1 MAQYIARKI
10 IEGSQDYK
18 AVFSISIYKRYQDDV
33 DVILIEEGRQ
43 DLIKH

>member
-1 MAQYIARKI
+1 MAQYITRKI
-10 IEGSQDYK
+10 IEGSRDYK

-33 DVILIEEGRQ
+33 DAILIGEGRQ